1 MNFETLLEFLE
12 LESADEFEYF
22 ENLADLVEADAEILP
37 EAVYQLFEGIEMEIL
52 AELMENYFEQILK
65 AVPEDSVEMYTLLES
80 VKMALIG
87 MSRNIE
93 EEQDLVLLSDEF
105 CRFRNWYS
113 LDSAVWVREIGESGS
128 REKGMPLRD
137 ALTLSR
143 IEKLG
148 GEEFEYIFDEALN
161 FEMDQYTMSF
171 ADLAAEEA
179 AQELE
184 EETEQDQEDPELKY
198 TDYVFSPDKLH

>member
-37 EAVYQLFEGIEMEIL
+37 EAVYQLFEGVEMEIL
-52 AELMENYFEQILK
+52 GELLENYFEEMLK
-65 AVPEDSVEMYTLLES
+65 SVPEDTVELYTLLDS

-93 EEQDLVLLSDEF
+93 EDSDLVLLADEF
-105 CRFRNWYS
+105 TRFRNWYS
-113 LDSAVWVREIGESGS
+113 LDSVVWVREIGEGG

-143 IEKLG
+143 VEQLG
-148 GEEFEYIFDEALN
+148 GESYEYIFDEALD
-161 FEMDQYTMSF
+161 FEMDQYSMSF
-171 ADLAAEEA
+171 ADLAADDLAEEP
-179 AQELE
+179 EDEDE
-184 EETEQDQEDPELKY
+184 EEDPQLKY
-198 TDYVFSPDKLH
+198 TDYVFTPEKLH

>member
-37 EAVYQLFEGIEMEIL
+37 EAVYQLFEGVDMEIL
-52 AELMENYFEQILK
+52 GELLENYFEEMLK
-65 AVPEDSVEMYTLLES
+65 TVPEDSVELYTLLDS

-93 EEQDLVLLSDEF
+93 EEQDLVLLADEF

-113 LDSAVWVREIGESGS
+113 LDSAVWVRELGESG
-128 REKGMPLRD
+128 RD
-137 ALTLSR
+137 RKS
-143 IEKLG
+143 
-148 GEEFEYIFDEALN
+148 
-161 FEMDQYTMSF
+161 
-171 ADLAAEEA
+171 
-179 AQELE
+179 
-184 EETEQDQEDPELKY
+184 
-198 TDYVFSPDKLH
+198 VV